1 MCQPPP
7 ASRHRRPHRRES
19 VFREQLRGRR
29 LRFTDDQRRRLAR
42 NGRLL
47 ARRVLD
53 SLNRLGAREIHEET
67 TTEAAGLAGRGCESR
82 LDKPASRT
90 ADATEDLTHV
100 LPDCHQHGCQ

>member
-67 TTEAAGLAGRGCESR
+67 TTGAAGLAGRGCESR
-82 LDKPASRT
+82 LDKPARRT

-100 LPDCHQHGCQ
+100 LPDRHQHGCQ